1 MENNSGIKKVYG
13 KISVDKVEAHQYKA
27 GVGQAQLRQ
36 VVTKIYPGSS
46 VGNNKADSL
55 FDMDDFE
62 LEGGKEYAATRI
74 TWLDVP
80 KGTTQATVESM
91 LAKLDDARIYQI
103 LSDSA
108 ILTDGQES
116 AIESGLSTLEI
127 FEAAQIVKDEKGNEV
142 FDDGGN
148 LIYTVNFFNKG
159 TKGPKEDEDH
169 RSPAKESAVNLSALA
184 ADEDDMS

>member
-13 KISVDKVEAHQYKA
+13 EISVDKVAPHQYKA
-27 GVGQAQLRQ
+27 GVDQAQLRQ

-62 LEGGKEYAATRI
+62 LEGGKEYATTRI
-74 TWLDVP
+74 TWLDIP
-80 KGTTQATVESM
+80 KGTEQAKVESM
-91 LAKLDDARIYQI
+91 LGALKDARIYQI

-108 ILTDGQES
+108 ILTDNQES

-127 FEAAQIVKDEKGNEV
+127 FEAAQIVKDDKGNEV

-159 TKGPKEDEDH
+159 TNGPKEDEDH
-169 RSPAKESAVNLSALA
+169 RSPAKESTVSLSELA

>member
-1 MENNSGIKKVYG
+1 MCIVS
-13 KISVDKVEAHQYKA
+13 
-27 GVGQAQLRQ
+27 
-36 VVTKIYPGSS
+36 
-46 VGNNKADSL
+46 
-55 FDMDDFE
+55 
-62 LEGGKEYAATRI
+62 
-74 TWLDVP
+74 LDVP